1 MAEVG
6 VIDAQLSNDNKTLD
20 HIFNK
25 IHYFRYGYTEEE
37 LKKYKTINESDTDS
51 ERIKKIEEKVN
62 EVILEVKSSN
72 SIPSIARNAFISYIV
87 VYTLLAIIVILNIV
101 GLLKRAGISVSS
113 DSFTTSNNKKFK
125 MIQKNYN

>member
-1 MAEVG
+1 M
-6 VIDAQLSNDNKTLD
+6 D

-25 IHYFRYGYTEEE
+25 NHYFIYDYTKEE

-87 VYTLLAIIVILNIV
+87 VYT
-101 GLLKRAGISVSS
+101 
-113 DSFTTSNNKKFK
+113 KK
-125 MIQKNYN
+125 